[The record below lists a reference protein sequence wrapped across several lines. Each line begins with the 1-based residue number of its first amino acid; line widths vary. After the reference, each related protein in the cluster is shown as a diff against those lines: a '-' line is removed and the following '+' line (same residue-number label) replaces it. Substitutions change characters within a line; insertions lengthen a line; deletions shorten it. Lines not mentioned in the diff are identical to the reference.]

1 MLECINKE
9 CEFNKDAYCTGTN
22 VNIYKTNCAARIIP
36 TEQKE
41 NRCYN
46 EECPRNNKNGLCLLP
61 ILPTTECKD
70 RNTEQPIPLN
80 YEEEYYKLKAE
91 NEELKSLNQTQSQ
104 SIKDMQKDINN
115 LNQLIEKKDIKIE
128 KLEKEISSL
137 KEVINEGNEQ
147 LTNEYS
153 NKIIIA
159 EQEINRLNTEVACL
173 KAFKEKDNKQI
184 QNLKDTIKSMAAA
197 L

>member
-9 CEFNKDAYCTGTN
+9 CRRYKSGVCNKKCDHRIKPTHIPNYAEEQLEYAKEN
-22 VNIYKTNCAARIIP
+22 KTNLM
-36 TEQKE
+36 EQV
-41 NRCYN
+41 
-46 EECPRNNKNGLCLLP
+46 KNGV
-61 ILPTTECKD
+61 
-70 RNTEQPIPLN
+70 N
-80 YEEEYYKLKAE
+80 YEEGYFKLLKE
-91 NEELKSLNQTQSQ
+91 NA
-104 SIKDMQKDINN
+104 N

-128 KLEKEISSL
+128 KLEKEIDSL
-137 KEVINEGNEQ
+137 KEVINEENEQ

-184 QNLKDTIKSMAAA
+184 QNLKDAVKKLAEI

>member
-128 KLEKEISSL
+128 KLEKEIDSL
-137 KEVINEGNEQ
+137 KEVVNEGNEQ

-159 EQEINRLNTEVACL
+159 EQEINRLKESLTIKNDIAE
-173 KAFKEKDNKQI
+173 KYFKENE
-184 QNLKDTIKSMAAA
+184 NLKDAVKK
-197 L
+197 LVEVL